1 VFLVGTDIH
10 VLARHVDPPRVITM
24 CLHRDLPDVEIAMQ
38 VAEDEATERGGDLGA
53 LVADR
58 TRPWRKAVP
67 KPGDKMLAYAAR
79 LGLDGEVQRILASP
93 AGGKAGKVSD
103 LIRRVEASRS
113 IDRAVIRIK
122 ERVGA

>member
-1 VFLVGTDIH
+1 
-10 VLARHVDPPRVITM
+10 
-24 CLHRDLPDVEIAMQ
+24 
-38 VAEDEATERGGDLGA
+38 
-53 LVADR
+53 VADR

-67 KPGDKMLAYAAR
+67 KPGDKMLTYASR

-113 IDRAVIRIK
+113 IDRAVIKIK
-122 ERVGA
+122 ERAGE